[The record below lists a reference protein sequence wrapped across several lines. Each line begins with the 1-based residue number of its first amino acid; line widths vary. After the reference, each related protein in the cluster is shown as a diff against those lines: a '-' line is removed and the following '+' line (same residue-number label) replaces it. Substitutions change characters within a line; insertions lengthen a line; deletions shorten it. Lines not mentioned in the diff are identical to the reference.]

1 MKSIFRNVELCVYF
15 WSIHVKEHVYVFAF
29 VTCDRLR
36 KDRNA
41 AAENLF
47 LSLNVMFLQWDN
59 FKNLPQN
66 VLQKRER

>member
-1 MKSIFRNVELCVYF
+1 MKV
-15 WSIHVKEHVYVFAF
+15 HVYVFAF
-29 VTCDRLR
+29 VTCDRLK
-36 KDRNA
+36 KDRNT